1 MFRSTNSAGGGQG
14 QPPLYSPAAASDSSG
29 FSEHTSGAPPGGM
42 FSPPGIS
49 SFCNPALRPHYESG
63 GGGGVGHGGQGRS
76 LSPQIPH
83 TYHNPTLMAS
93 PYSTLPR
100 KPGHRMGVNSKSKKF
115 CLKKC
120 KKLNEHFSEKKF
132 FNQSSIYP
140 NFCVL

>member
-1 MFRSTNSAGGGQG
+1 MFRSTNAAGGG

-29 FSEHTSGAPPGGM
+29 FSEHTSGVPPGGM

-49 SFCNPALRPHYESG
+49 SFCNPAIRPHFESQAG
-63 GGGGVGHGGQGRS
+63 GGSIGYGGQGRS

-100 KPGHRMGVNSKSKKF
+100 KPGHRMGVNSESKF
-115 CLKKC
+115 LKKC
-120 KKLNEHFSEKKF
+120 NLGK
-132 FNQSSIYP
+132 
-140 NFCVL
+140 

>member
-63 GGGGVGHGGQGRS
+63 GGGGVGQGGQGRS

-100 KPGHRMGVNSKSKKF
+100 NLVESRIIAV
-115 CLKKC
+115 
-120 KKLNEHFSEKKF
+120 
-132 FNQSSIYP
+132 
-140 NFCVL
+140 VLL